1 MEAATSAPLSL
12 IFLIKDCHFVIGH
25 PHCKDPKKTTPPQN
39 FLSFSSPSSPSSPMR
54 FTISGY
60 NLWQW
65 YQKARQQAVAANID
79 PEEVDWL
86 VQELTG
92 LDRLALRWGGSFREL
107 PQISLP
113 FSLETL
119 DQRWQQRC
127 TERLPVQHIAGTT
140 PWRDFSLQV
149 SPHVLI
155 PRPET
160 EILVD
165 LAKQACRDSPLAA
178 GIWVDVGTGSG
189 AIAMGLAK
197 ELTKATI
204 YATEKDENALAIA
217 RTNAQNL
224 FPPNRITFYQ
234 GSWLQPL
241 ADYRGRISGIVSNP
255 PYIPTATIPTLQPE
269 VAHHEPHAALDGG
282 EDGLDCIRHLIAI
295 APNYLHPN
303 GILLFE
309 MMAGQAPQVRE
320 LLQQQGSYRDIQ
332 ICSDLAGIER
342 FALAYKNH

>member
-1 MEAATSAPLSL
+1 M
-12 IFLIKDCHFVIGH
+12 
-25 PHCKDPKKTTPPQN
+25 
-39 FLSFSSPSSPSSPMR
+39 SSPFS
-54 FTISGY
+54 ISGY
-60 NLWQW
+60 HLWQW
-65 YQKARQQAVAANID
+65 YQKARQEAVAANIP
-79 PEEVDWL
+79 PEELDWL

-92 LDRLALRWGGSFREL
+92 WDRLTLHLGREWPSIHL
-107 PQISLP
+107 PW
-113 FSLETL
+113 SLETL

-127 TERLPVQHIAGTT
+127 TEGLPVQHIAGTT

-149 SPHVLI
+149 SGQVLI

-165 LAKQACRDSPLAA
+165 LAKQVCENSPLAS

-189 AIAMGLAK
+189 AIAIGLAK
-197 ELTKATI
+197 ELTNATI
-204 YATEKDENALAIA
+204 YATEKDENAFAIA
-217 RTNAQNL
+217 RSNAQNL
-224 FPPNRITFYQ
+224 LPNNRISFYQ

-241 ADYRGRISGIVSNP
+241 AEDRGRISGIVSNP

-269 VAHHEPHAALDGG
+269 VANHEPHAALDGG
-282 EDGLDCIRHLIAI
+282 EDGLDGIRHLIAI
-295 APNYLHPN
+295 APSYLHPN

-320 LLQQQGSYRDIQ
+320 LLEQQGSYRDIK

-342 FALAYKNH
+342 FAMASQNH